1 MSSSNEPPSSSIG
14 GSGREVFKDE
24 GRSPISV
31 SVGSVVAPNKKK
43 KFIAPRC
50 RCGTHAIL
58 FLSSTELN
66 PNRLFFGCPHFKST
80 KLHCKFFTW
89 LDDYVASFEEFP
101 RNSPDIEGWTRDQSQ
116 IPDTAGVDAG
126 KLRELDA
133 RVSGLELEAKNC
145 NANSGSSG
153 VSVKALVIAFVIVI
167 VISKF
172 F

>member
-1 MSSSNEPPSSSIG
+1 MSSSNEPASSSIDG
-14 GSGREVFKDE
+14 CGRQFFKDD
-24 GRSPISV
+24 GRSPLSV
-31 SVGSVVAPNKKK
+31 SAGSVAAPKKK

-50 RCGTHAIL
+50 WCGAHAIL

-66 PNRLFFGCPHFKST
+66 PNRLFFGCPHFQST
-80 KLHCKFFTW
+80 KSHCKFFAW
-89 LDDYVASFEEFP
+89 LDDYVTSFEEFP
-101 RNSPDIEGWTRDQSQ
+101 INSPDIEGWTRDQSQ
-116 IPDTAGVDAG
+116 IPDAAGVDAG
-126 KLRELDA
+126 KLRELEA

-153 VSVKALVIAFVIVI
+153 GSVKAFVIAFVFGI

>member
-1 MSSSNEPPSSSIG
+1 MSSSNEPVSSSMY

-24 GRSPISV
+24 GRSPLSV
-31 SVGSVVAPNKKK
+31 SVGSVAVLKKK

-50 RCGTHAIL
+50 QCGAHAIL
-58 FLSSTELN
+58 FLSSIELN

-80 KLHCKFFTW
+80 KPHCKFFAW
-89 LDDYVASFEEFP
+89 LDDYVASFEEFSK
-101 RNSPDIEGWTRDQSQ
+101 NSPDIEGWTRDQSQ
-116 IPDTAGVDAG
+116 IPDAAGVDAG

-153 VSVKALVIAFVIVI
+153 VLLKLLLLLLYLEL
-167 VISKF
+167 
-172 F
+172 

>member
-1 MSSSNEPPSSSIG
+1 MSSSNEPPSSSID

-24 GRSPISV
+24 GRSPLSV
-31 SVGSVVAPNKKK
+31 SAGSITAPKKK

-50 RCGTHAIL
+50 RCGAHAIL
-58 FLSSTELN
+58 FLSSIELN

-80 KLHCKFFTW
+80 KSHCKFFTW

-116 IPDTAGVDAG
+116 IADAAGVNAG
-126 KLRELDA
+126 KLRELDT

-153 VSVKALVIAFVIVI
+153 VSVKALVIAFVFGI

-172 F
+172 L

>member
-1 MSSSNEPPSSSIG
+1 MSSSNEPASSSMD

-24 GRSPISV
+24 GRSSLSV
-31 SVGSVVAPNKKK
+31 SVGSVAVPKKK
-43 KFIAPRC
+43 KFIDPRC

-66 PNRLFFGCPHFKST
+66 PNRLFFGCPHFKNT
-80 KLHCKFFTW
+80 KPHCKFFAW

-101 RNSPDIEGWTRDQSQ
+101 RNSPNIEGWTQDQSQ
-116 IPDTAGVDAG
+116 IPDAAGVDAG

-133 RVSGLELEAKNC
+133 RVRGLELEAKNC
-145 NANSGSSG
+145 NVNSGSSG
-153 VSVKALVIAFVIVI
+153 SSVKAFVIAFVFGI

>member
-1 MSSSNEPPSSSIG
+1 MSSSNQPLSSSID

-24 GRSPISV
+24 GRSP
-31 SVGSVVAPNKKK
+31 
-43 KFIAPRC
+43 
-50 RCGTHAIL
+50 
-58 FLSSTELN
+58 LSSTK
-66 PNRLFFGCPHFKST
+66 P
-80 KLHCKFFTW
+80 HCKFFAW

-101 RNSPDIEGWTRDQSQ
+101 RNSPDIEGWMRDQSQ
-116 IPDTAGVDAG
+116 IPDAADVDAG

-145 NANSGSSG
+145 NANSGSSCI
-153 VSVKALVIAFVIVI
+153 SVKALVITFVFGI

>member
-1 MSSSNEPPSSSIG
+1 MSSSNEPPSSSID
-14 GSGREVFKDE
+14 GSGREIFKDE
-24 GRSPISV
+24 GRSPLSV
-31 SVGSVVAPNKKK
+31 SAGSVAAPKKK
-43 KFIAPRC
+43 KFITPRC
-50 RCGTHAIL
+50 RCGAHAIL

-66 PNRLFFGCPHFKST
+66 PNQLFFGCPQFKST
-80 KLHCKFFTW
+80 KPHCKFFAW
-89 LDDYVASFEEFP
+89 LDDYVASFKEFLI
-101 RNSPDIEGWTRDQSQ
+101 NSPDIEGWMRDQSQ
-116 IPDTAGVDAG
+116 IPDAAGVDTE

-153 VSVKALVIAFVIVI
+153 ISVKALVIAFVFGI